1 MESLTLFRLL
11 CQYHDLDLYAS
22 DERFWFR
29 LVWDILIQIWLGIE
43 LPEEAM
49 GIFILERKRQIIE
62 EAIWTLDVSVMLLVK
77 YIFTSKLHFSSMF
90 NL

>member
-62 EAIWTLDVSVMLLVK
+62 EAIWTLDVSVMLGKVHFYL
-77 YIFTSKLHFSSMF
+77 KLHFSSMF